1 MDPVSSCSFPT
12 SGSSDNPARKQSTDL
27 DVQTGCPQ
35 SEDTDAF
42 ESGIQLTSAGF
53 DPAQPSAIHTY
64 VSDFTHPLTV
74 KSLQQLDSQFGCILL
89 GEYKLYTGPPFVWHS
104 VPYII
109 QAHNLIRTS
118 GVPNLGG
125 QRIPVKSDLNISSWR
140 QHLCDY
146 FDQQLVDLIQYGFPL
161 DFDRILDL
169 FSTLTTMLRLWS
181 LQHMLINILR
191 KNYPMVLS

>member
-74 KSLQQLDSQFGCILL
+74 KSLQQLDSEFGCIPL
-89 GEYKLYTGPPFVWHS
+89 GDFKLYTGPPVVWHS
-104 VPYII
+104 VPDII
-109 QAHNLIRTS
+109 QAHNLIRAS
-118 GVPNLGG
+118 GVPIFWVREYQSRVILISPVGG
-125 QRIPVKSDLNISSWR
+125 NIYVIILISSW
-140 QHLCDY
+140 LTSSSMDS
-146 FDQQLVDLIQYGFPL
+146 LW
-161 DFDRILDL
+161 
-169 FSTLTTMLRLWS
+169 TLTVS
-181 LQHMLINILR
+181 
-191 KNYPMVLS
+191 